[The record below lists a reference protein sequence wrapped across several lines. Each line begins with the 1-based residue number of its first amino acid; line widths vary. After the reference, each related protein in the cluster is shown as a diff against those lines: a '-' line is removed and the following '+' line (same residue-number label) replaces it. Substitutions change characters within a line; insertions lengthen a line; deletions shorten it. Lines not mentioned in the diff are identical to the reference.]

1 MLMRLKKETKLLL
14 ILSSTYLFLNSVFIL
29 YCIFINPNYVTE
41 VPDQGNFVTRGSG
54 ILSGLLPYRDFYTNA
69 APLSPYVW
77 SIIVLISSLIVV
89 KFDFVVRFFFA
100 LCLILSS
107 LILFKIQKKKNNP
120 KAFIMALVYGL
131 NPFFLYLNVIW
142 GGDECILPLLILIPI
157 FLFEKD
163 KPILGTIT
171 IALGAGI
178 KYYPVLLVPLIWV
191 YFENWKKRTIG
202 ISLFVL
208 LVGLIYIPFYFLA
221 PEEFL
226 FQFKDPVQE
235 THGGN
240 QGILSVIQAFFSLD
254 LEKFNLYFK
263 ITTALILLICG
274 VFFLFRR
281 KNNYMD
287 AFPFLLIFL
296 IFYPKFQISY
306 VVLLFPFII
315 EYIFIARKIIVN
327 TVFYTLSLIYG
338 DSANSLIEGNYSNLT
353 MILYWGIVLV
363 FYMLAVSLLAV
374 YFSTTKRMYSEQ
386 ETKT

>member
-1 MLMRLKKETKLLL
+1 MKLKKETKLLL
-14 ILSSTYLFLNSVFIL
+14 ILFSTYIFLNSVFIL
-29 YCIFINPNYVTE
+29 YCIFINTNYVTE

-77 SIIVLISSLIVV
+77 SIIVLISSLLVV
-89 KFDFVVRFFFA
+89 KFDFVVRFFFS

-157 FLFEKD
+157 FLFEEN
-163 KPILGTIT
+163 KPVLGTIT

-178 KYYPVLLVPLIWV
+178 KYYPVLLAPLIWA
-191 YFENWKKRTIG
+191 YFENWKKRTVG

-208 LVGLIYIPFYFLA
+208 LVGLIYIPFYFIA

-235 THGGN
+235 TFGGN
-240 QGILSVIQAFFSLD
+240 QGILSVIQAFFNLD
-254 LEKFNLYFK
+254 LEKYNLYFK
-263 ITTALILLICG
+263 ITTIIVLFICG
-274 VFFLFRR
+274 IFFLFRR
-281 KNNYMD
+281 EDNYMD

-315 EYIFIARKIIVN
+315 EYIFIERKIYVS
-327 TVFYTLSLIYG
+327 TAFYTLSLVYG
-338 DSANSLIEGNYSNLT
+338 DSANSLMEENLSNLA
-353 MILYWGIVLV
+353 MIILYWLIVLV
-363 FYMLAVSLLAV
+363 FYLLAFSLLV
-374 YFSTTKRMYSEQ
+374 MYFSTTKKISSEQ
-386 ETKT
+386 KTET